1 MTLRARW
8 IGPPPRIGDYLMS
21 QVRPR
26 HAYRVAQVINAS
38 SLVRWDPAAKA
49 EVRNLQFVVVRRS
62 VAAVPK
68 RARIHPW
75 KWDRRES
82 RVASQRRIT

>member
-8 IGPPPRIGDYLMS
+8 IGPPPRIGDYLVS

-26 HAYRVAQVINAS
+26 HAYRVARVTNAS

-49 EVRNLQFVVVRRS
+49 EVRSLQIVVVRRPVS
-62 VAAVPK
+62 RVP
-68 RARIHPW
+68 RLARVHPW
-75 KWDRRES
+75 TWDRRES
-82 RVASQRRIT
+82 RAAAQRRSA